1 MSIFKIINNWFTDY
15 LSDEEAVY
23 LLFLILVSIGVFFVF
38 GKMLAPVFTSLVIA
52 YLLQGAVL
60 QLVKRGMSDFSA
72 VILVYVLTL
81 GLFITFIVLVLPLV
95 WQQLTELLDSQL
107 PRVITETSAWLEALP
122 EKYPE
127 LISADQA
134 LQWSNRISVE
144 IASGAQNI
152 LSFSLSKLPNVIALL
167 VYFVLVPVMVFFFL
181 KDRVKMV
188 HWAKSFLPAKRALLK
203 AVWLEMDEQ
212 VSNYV
217 RGKAIEIMIV
227 GAVTFVCFWVID
239 VKYAALLGLL
249 VGLSV
254 VVPYVGAVV
263 VTVPVA
269 LAGYFQF
276 GLGGWD
282 SPLVTMLLLYA
293 VIQGLDGNVLV
304 PVLFSEAVNL
314 HPVAIIIAIL
324 VFGGLW
330 GFLGVFFAIPL
341 ATLVKAVVSAWPR
354 GLQRED
360 ESAINDVLNDH
371 VYES

>member
-1 MSIFKIINNWFTDY
+1 MLKIINNWFADY
-15 LSDEEAVY
+15 LSDEEAVS

-38 GKMLAPVFTSLVIA
+38 GQMLAPVFASVVIA

-60 QLVKRGMSDFSA
+60 QLVKRGMPDFGA
-72 VILVYVLTL
+72 VMLVYILTL
-81 GLFITFIVLVLPLV
+81 GFFVTFMVLVLPLV

-107 PRVITETSAWLEALP
+107 PRMITETSERLEALP
-122 EKYPE
+122 AKYPE

-134 LQWSNRISVE
+134 LQWSNRISLEV
-144 IASGAQNI
+144 ASAAQSI

-181 KDRVKMV
+181 KDREKMV
-188 HWAKSFLPAKRALLK
+188 CWGKSFLPVKRTLLK

-212 VSNYV
+212 ISNYV
-217 RGKAIEIMIV
+217 RGKTIEIFIV
-227 GAVTFVCFWVID
+227 GAVTFVCFWLVD
-239 VKYAALLGLL
+239 VRYAALLGLL

-282 SPLVTMLLLYA
+282 SPLVTMLLLYT
-293 VIQGLDGNVLV
+293 VIQALDGNILV

-314 HPVAIIIAIL
+314 HPVAIIVAIL

-341 ATLVKAVVSAWPR
+341 ATLVKAVVSAWPK

-360 ESAINDVLNDH
+360 ESAINDVLDDH
-371 VYES
+371 VFDN

>member
-1 MSIFKIINNWFTDY
+1 MNILNIINNWFADY

-23 LLFLILVSIGVFFVF
+23 LLFLIIISISVFFIF
-38 GKMLAPVFTSLVIA
+38 GQMLAPVFTSVVIA
-52 YLLQGAVL
+52 YLLQGAVS
-60 QLVKRGMSDFSA
+60 QLVRRGLSDFSA
-72 VILVYVLTL
+72 VLLVYILTF
-81 GLFITFIVLVLPLV
+81 GLFVAFMVLVLPLV
-95 WQQLTELLDSQL
+95 WQQLTELLNSQL
-107 PRVITETSAWLEALP
+107 PAVITDTSEWLEALP
-122 EKYPE
+122 IKYPD

-134 LQWSNRISVE
+134 LQWSNRISIE
-144 IASGAQNI
+144 LASGAQNV

-167 VYFVLVPVMVFFFL
+167 VYLVLVPVMVFFFL
-181 KDRVKMV
+181 KDRKKIVD
-188 HWAKSFLPAKRALLK
+188 WGKSFLPAKRTLLK
-203 AVWLEMDEQ
+203 LVWLEMDDQ
-212 VSNYV
+212 ISNYV
-217 RGKAIEIMIV
+217 RGKAIEIFIV
-227 GAVTFVCFWVID
+227 GVVTFVCFWLVD
-239 VKYAALLGLL
+239 VRYAALLGLL

-293 VIQGLDGNVLV
+293 VIQTLDGNVLV
-304 PVLFSEAVNL
+304 PILFSEAVNL

-324 VFGGLW
+324 IFGGLW

-360 ESAINDVLNDH
+360 DSAMDDVLDDH
-371 VYES
+371 VFED